1 MLFTFTVLYRFQ
13 VNTEPL
19 LRNTMPS
26 KVATKTTQTMKNHQV
41 LYNKHP
47 NQNVKGVAA
56 WMQPFLHLFMKKF
69 VIFILFS
76 VLLIISAYFLFNE
89 LFSNKRLLI
98 LMPSLLGTIG
108 CIYATHRI
116 FKKYVLHS
124 KQP

>member
-1 MLFTFTVLYRFQ
+1 
-13 VNTEPL
+13 
-19 LRNTMPS
+19 
-26 KVATKTTQTMKNHQV
+26 MKNQQV

-47 NQNVKGVAA
+47 NQNAKGKAA
-56 WMQPFLHLFMKKF
+56 WMQPIFLLFMKKF

-116 FKKYVLHS
+116 FKKYILHS